1 MTLTLDLWLWPWPLT
16 FELDLHSTLNV
27 KFWRIFCDV
36 ISLLARVFIVSFD
49 RAYKEVSTKKYW
61 KFSVAQFLWYDCT
74 LQKPMYR
81 PCDLDLWPMK
91 VNYFLWIDYQP
102 ISVLYKFEI
111 DSSTNSREI
120 KYLNI
125 EMMGMGIL
133 HVKRNT
139 RQIWRYITPDRHQ
152 IWHTDAEYE

>member
-1 MTLTLDLWLWPWPLT
+1 MSMTGLYDCHN
-16 FELDLHSTLNV
+16 FKIFVDDIMRDSNFGMGVLHV
-27 KFWRIFCDV
+27 KVKYWRIFCDV

-74 LQKPMYR
+74 LQKPMFR

-91 VNYFLWIDYQP
+91 VNYFVWIDYQP

-111 DSSTNSREI
+111 DTSTNSREI

-125 EMMGMGIL
+125 E
-133 HVKRNT
+133 
-139 RQIWRYITPDRHQ
+139 IWV
-152 IWHTDAEYE
+152 

>member
-1 MTLTLDLWLWPWPLT
+1 MSMTGLYDCHN
-16 FELDLHSTLNV
+16 FKIFVDDIMRDSNFGMGVLHV
-27 KFWRIFCDV
+27 KVKYWRIFCDV

-74 LQKPMYR
+74 LQKPMFR

-111 DSSTNSREI
+111 DRTEIRTSAAHSINSNLGVFYCDHDMQDLTKNPR
-120 KYLNI
+120 L
-125 EMMGMGIL
+125 
-133 HVKRNT
+133 
-139 RQIWRYITPDRHQ
+139 
-152 IWHTDAEYE
+152 

>member
-1 MTLTLDLWLWPWPLT
+1 MRDSN
-16 FELDLHSTLNV
+16 FGMGVLHV
-27 KFWRIFCDV
+27 KVKYWRIFCDV

-91 VNYFLWIDYQP
+91 VNYFLLIDYQP

-111 DSSTNSREI
+111 DTSTNSREI

-125 EMMGMGIL
+125 E
-133 HVKRNT
+133 
-139 RQIWRYITPDRHQ
+139 IWV
-152 IWHTDAEYE
+152 

>member
-1 MTLTLDLWLWPWPLT
+1 MSRTGLYDCHNFKT
-16 FELDLHSTLNV
+16 FVDDIMRDSNFGMGVVHV
-27 KFWRIFCDV
+27 KVKYWRIFCDV

-111 DSSTNSREI
+111 NTSTNSREI

-125 EMMGMGIL
+125 KIWVLAFYMLNGT
-133 HVKRNT
+133 HVKN
-139 RQIWRYITPDRHQ
+139 DVK
-152 IWHTDAEYE
+152 

>member
-1 MTLTLDLWLWPWPLT
+1 MTLNNVRSSPNLVHWCEIWVGRGCMTAIIYRFLLTILWEIVTSVW
-16 FELDLHSTLNV
+16 ELYMLKSN
-27 KFWRIFCDV
+27 IDV
-36 ISLLARVFIVSFD
+36 FFVTSFLCSLQFLLFHLIGH
-49 RAYKEVSTKKYW
+49 TKRYLQKKW

-91 VNYFLWIDYQP
+91 VNYFLLIDYQP

-111 DSSTNSREI
+111 DTSTNSREI

-125 EMMGMGIL
+125 E
-133 HVKRNT
+133 
-139 RQIWRYITPDRHQ
+139 IWV
-152 IWHTDAEYE
+152 

>member
-1 MTLTLDLWLWPWPLT
+1 MRDSN
-16 FELDLHSTLNV
+16 FGMGVLHV
-27 KFWRIFCDV
+27 KVKYWRIFCDV

-81 PCDLDLWPMK
+81 PCDLDLSPMK
-91 VNYFLWIDYQP
+91 VNYLLWIDYQP

-111 DSSTNSREI
+111 DISTNSREI

-125 EMMGMGIL
+125 EIWAWAFYML
-133 HVKRNT
+133 NVTNVKN
-139 RQIWRYITPDRHQ
+139 DVK
-152 IWHTDAEYE
+152 

>member
-1 MTLTLDLWLWPWPLT
+1 MTLINARSSPNLAHWKGIWVGRGCMTAIILRFLLTILWEIVASVWEFYMLKSNI
-16 FELDLHSTLNV
+16 D
-27 KFWRIFCDV
+27 IFFVTSFLC
-36 ISLLARVFIVSFD
+36 SLEFLLFHLIGH
-49 RAYKEVSTKKYW
+49 TKRCLQKNIW

-111 DSSTNSREI
+111 DTSTNSREI

-125 EMMGMGIL
+125 
-133 HVKRNT
+133 K
-139 RQIWRYITPDRHQ
+139 IWV
-152 IWHTDAEYE
+152 